1 MPSDLLVGRAVTVR
15 DAAEADLDAI
25 TAIWNHEVLWTD
37 ATTDTEPRN
46 ARAEREWFE
55 RHPALYP
62 IVVAATGGAV
72 LAFGSLSPYRPKPAF
87 ARTVEDSVYVV
98 RRHRGEGLGSLILSE
113 LPERHG
119 LDGVAQ
125 SIVRIRAAFPDWHEA
140 VDDLVEEGDRVVSRY
155 TSRGTHRGPFWGI
168 PPTGRTITVAEIS
181 IFRIAS
187 GRVAEQWCLVDE
199 LARMEQL
206 GGVLERPGG
215 ATRPSL
221 ELLYEVSMDVE
232 AHDVGPTPG
241 GHRRIVV

>member
-1 MPSDLLVGRAVTVR
+1 VSHKPLILKLH
-15 DAAEADLDAI
+15 EL
-25 TAIWNHEVLWTD
+25 WNAGDV
-37 ATTDTEPRN
+37 
-46 ARAEREWFE
+46 AR
-55 RHPALYP
+55 
-62 IVVAATGGAV
+62 IGAV
-72 LAFGSLSPYRPKPAF
+72 YADDFVAHFPP
-87 ARTVEDSVYVV
+87 T
-98 RRHRGEGLGSLILSE
+98 SE

-241 GHRRIVV
+241 GHRRIVVVKGGSGSLPGAARR